1 MNNSVNIRQGVNL
14 AWEIVQAID
23 TLTALR
29 QHQILI
35 ECLYNLSARLE
46 KPSVEDV
53 SYLLGLYLEIGPNE
67 QLTEAIARLDSVVEV
82 MRASPAQ

>member
-29 QHQILI
+29 QYQILI

-46 KPSVEDV
+46 KLSVEDV
-53 SYLLGLYLEIGPNE
+53 AYLLGLYLEIGPNE
-67 QLTEAIARLDSVVEV
+67 QLTETIARLDSVVEV
-82 MRASPAQ
+82 MRTSPAQ